1 MSSGPRRGLTLRPA
15 EEGGLVMPHES
26 SSIRETRVQLSGF
39 GMGESPRWHDGR
51 LWFSNRQCYDRVSRR
66 SGTNHI
72 TATAT

>member
-1 MSSGPRRGLTLRPA
+1 
-15 EEGGLVMPHES
+15 MPHES